1 MATVICP
8 EAFIEIRSSQPF
20 LIPGLRLEIL
30 VVRRL
35 EEEEDGEQ
43 RQRVIKES
51 DHLFTLSHVA
61 CPRSMRI
68 IRV

>member
-51 DHLFTLSHVA
+51 DHLFTLSRVA

>member
-8 EAFIEIRSSQPF
+8 EAFIEIRSSQPL

-30 VVRRL
+30 SSWKV
-35 EEEEDGEQ
+35 EEERGW
-43 RQRVIKES
+43 RTKKVIKES
-51 DHLFTLSHVA
+51 DNLFTFSHVS